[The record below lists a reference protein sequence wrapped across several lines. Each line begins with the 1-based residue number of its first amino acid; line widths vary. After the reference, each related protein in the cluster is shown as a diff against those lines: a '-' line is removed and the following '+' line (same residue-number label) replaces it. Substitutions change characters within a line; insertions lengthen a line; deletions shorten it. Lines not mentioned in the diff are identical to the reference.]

1 MQAERPDTERGACAV
16 LVALQTGGLSERGL
30 TASLDE
36 LARLLETAGGVEAA
50 RVVQNAPSA
59 DPRTYIGSGKAKEI
73 AEFIRNDGGIDLVV
87 FDNELT
93 PSQIRNLEDIFD
105 VRVIDRTML
114 ILDIFALHAVTG
126 EGKLQVE
133 IACLRYSA
141 PRLTG
146 KGKSLSRQGGTS
158 GPIGSR
164 GPGESKLEL
173 DRRRIRE
180 RISALNAELKDIEK
194 TRAVNRSQ
202 RTRAGIPTAAIVGY
216 TNAGKST
223 LLNRLTDAGILAE
236 DKLFATLDPT
246 TRRLSLPRGGEILL
260 TDTVGL
266 IDRLP
271 THLVK
276 AFKST
281 LEEATF
287 ADIIVHLVDASEP
300 ADERTRK
307 QGVTLRLLEELGVS
321 GKPVIEVYNKM
332 DAAVDA
338 DFIPPAAVCISAATG
353 AGIDRLLDVL
363 EQTAESGSRT
373 VKFFFPH
380 KDARAAGEL
389 FDRARVV
396 ERAYTDEGICLTV
409 CCDEK
414 TIGRYRQFQVDDF
427 GQ

>member
-1 MQAERPDTERGACAV
+1 M
-16 LVALQTGGLSERGL
+16 
-30 TASLDE
+30 
-36 LARLLETAGGVEAA
+36 
-50 RVVQNAPSA
+50 
-59 DPRTYIGSGKAKEI
+59 
-73 AEFIRNDGGIDLVV
+73 
-87 FDNELT
+87 
-93 PSQIRNLEDIFD
+93 
-105 VRVIDRTML
+105 
-114 ILDIFALHAVTG
+114 
-126 EGKLQVE
+126 
-133 IACLRYSA
+133 
-141 PRLTG
+141 
-146 KGKSLSRQGGTS
+146 
-158 GPIGSR
+158 
-164 GPGESKLEL
+164 
-173 DRRRIRE
+173 
-180 RISALNAELKDIEK
+180 
-194 TRAVNRSQ
+194 
-202 RTRAGIPTAAIVGY
+202 RAGIPTAAIVGY

-260 TDTVGL
+260 TDTVGF

-287 ADIIVHLVDASEP
+287 ADIIVHFVDASEP